1 MNTTKSMNLYRSQ
14 SGFSLME
21 ILIVLALIAM
31 LAGLVIANL
40 DKIFG
45 GGQEKVAA
53 IWVKQIDT
61 PLMAYRIQIG
71 SYPSTEEGLQALVTA
86 PVGKEKL
93 WKGPYIKALPMDP
106 WGHPYQYRFPG
117 TKNPSSFD
125 VWSLGPK
132 GVEGEGNIGNW

>member
-1 MNTTKSMNLYRSQ
+1 
-14 SGFSLME
+14 ME

-45 GGQEKVAA
+45 GGQEKVAS

-61 PLMAYRIQIG
+61 PLMAYRISVG

-86 PVGKEKL
+86 PAGKEKL
-93 WKGPYIKALPMDP
+93 WKGPYIKTLPMDP

-117 TKNPSSFD
+117 VKNPSSFD

-132 GVEGEGNIGNW
+132 GIEGEGNIGNW